1 MTDETLHAAINE
13 AIRFLNKAKD
23 CKMKF
28 HESALARI
36 CGCPESSAVKR
47 SSMDLTRVLA
57 DLRQGR

>member
-1 MTDETLHAAINE
+1 MTDETLQSAINE

-23 CKMKF
+23 CKMAF
-28 HESALARI
+28 SESAMASI
-36 CGCPESSAVKR
+36 VGCRESSAVKR